1 MSAVLAPQSTG
12 YPDDVW
18 DAVRAM
24 WMAGSSANAIAK
36 NEGMPSKQAICVRA
50 KEDGWERVD
59 KVDPALE
66 LIPFDGLSDKQRFAI
81 TKIAEGLPKH
91 MAAALVGVHRTTLS
105 DWISHDPTFATALQ
119 AAIAAKTYRRLK
131 KVEQTEDWKAST
143 WLLERD
149 KDSRE
154 DFGAPK
160 QAMPPMNFNVLG
172 HVQVGLDRI
181 EQHAEPSPIEIQPP
195 IPAPSSGPEVG

>member
-1 MSAVLAPQSTG
+1 MSAVLAPNA
-12 YPDDVW
+12 YPDAIW

-24 WMAGSSANAIAK
+24 WEAGESAYNIERK
-36 NEGMPSKQAICVRA
+36 DGMPTRTAICARV
-50 KEDGWERVD
+50 KQEGWKKLNEAD
-59 KVDPALE
+59 AEME

-91 MAAALVGVHRTTLS
+91 HAAALAGVHRTTLS
-105 DWISHDPTFATALQ
+105 DWISHDPKFATALQ
-119 AAIAAKTYRRLK
+119 AAIAAKTYRRLR
-131 KVEQTEDWKAST
+131 KVEQAEDWKANT

-160 QAMPPMNFNVLG
+160 QAPPAAFNFNVLG
-172 HVQVGLDRI
+172 HVAVGLERTEPQAALI
-181 EQHAEPSPIEIQPP
+181 EAINEP
-195 IPAPSSGPEVG
+195 